1 MEFKNTEIKMHKDET
16 TQFGIFR
23 FEVDK
28 TEITEAEQE
37 INIMLDKS
45 GSMDELCGDGSS
57 KMQQIKHVTNNILRF
72 IAKNCTKE
80 NILVSIKTFNV
91 EVETVFEKTVVTEEL
106 LDNLIK
112 KVEKIYSSDGTDIGT
127 ALKAMQTTGHNIFM
141 SDGDANIGETCPTI
155 LANLVDKNAFN
166 TFVGF
171 GLDHNPEI
179 FTALS
184 DTKNSSYYFIDK
196 VEKSGNAYGEI
207 LHGILYNCLSDVR
220 VQITGGT
227 IYNWKTNEWVTE
239 IFVGNMSGETKK
251 TFHIKSAAKEDIQ
264 IVVTGTGKEGI
275 PFSTKYVFEGQTD
288 NLQNMIYRQRT
299 QELLYKSKQMNNE
312 KKEIGKMK
320 KELNAFMS
328 ELKKYMKEAE
338 LVNDPLLKNLCDD
351 IAIVYRTI
359 GTRYGQMYSS
369 SRQTSQGNE
378 RLYNVSDTPR
388 RERMICWAEEY
399 EEDAAIDGHVISD
412 EFEDTPYYSGRVATL
427 MRSVTKCTNED
438 GVIEDGVIKDGVIN
452 DGDKDVILD
461 EFEYATLMRSV
472 TRCTNEDE

>member
-1 MEFKNTEIKMHKDET
+1 
-16 TQFGIFR
+16 
-23 FEVDK
+23 
-28 TEITEAEQE
+28 
-37 INIMLDKS
+37 
-45 GSMDELCGDGSS
+45 
-57 KMQQIKHVTNNILRF
+57 
-72 IAKNCTKE
+72 
-80 NILVSIKTFNV
+80 V

-112 KVEKIYSSDGTDIGT
+112 KVEKIYSSDGTDIGN
-127 ALKAMQTTGHNIFM
+127 ALKAMHSSCHNIFMSDGTDIGNALKAMHSSCHNIFM

-171 GLDHNPEI
+171 GLEHNPEI
-179 FTALS
+179 FNAIS
-184 DTKNSSYYFIDK
+184 DTKNSAYYFIDK

-207 LHGILYNCLSDVR
+207 LHGILYNCLTDVR

-251 TFHIKSAAKEDIQ
+251 TFHIKSATKEDIQ

-275 PFSTKYVFEGQTD
+275 PFSTKYAFEGQTD

-312 KKEIGKMK
+312 KKEICKMK
-320 KELNAFMS
+320 EVLKVFMS

-388 RERMICWAEEY
+388 RERMFCWAEEY
-399 EEDAAIDGHVISD
+399 EEDAAIDRHVISD
-412 EFEDTPYYSGRVATL
+412 GFEDTPYYSGRVATL
-427 MRSVTKCTNED
+427 MRSVTKFTNED
-438 GVIEDGVIKDGVIN
+438 GVIEDGVIKDE
-452 DGDKDVILD
+452 DKDVILD
-461 EFEYATLMRSV
+461 AFEYATLMRTV

>member
-1 MEFKNTEIKMHKDET
+1 MEFINTEIKMHQDET

-80 NILVSIKTFNV
+80 NISVSIKTFNV

-127 ALKAMQTTGHNIFM
+127 ALKATHATGHNIFM
-141 SDGDANIGETCPTI
+141 SDGDANIGETSPTI
-155 LANLVDKNAFN
+155 LANLVNKNAFN

-171 GLDHNPEI
+171 GLEHNPEI

-184 DTKNSSYYFIDK
+184 DTKNSAYYFIDK

-227 IYNWKTNEWVTE
+227 VYDWKTNEWVTE

-251 TFHIKSAAKEDIQ
+251 TFHIKSATKEDIQ
-264 IVVTGTGKEGI
+264 IAVTGIRKGGT
-275 PFSTKYVFEGQTD
+275 PFSAKYAFEGKTD

-299 QELLYKSKQMNNE
+299 QELLFKSKQMNNE
-312 KKEIGKMK
+312 KKEIRKMK
-320 KELNAFMS
+320 EELKAFMS
-328 ELKKYMKEAE
+328 ELKEYMKTMEMD
-338 LVNDPLLKNLCDD
+338 NDSLLKNLCDD

-359 GTRYGQMYSS
+359 GTRYGQMYSC

-388 RERMICWAEEY
+388 RAFWE
-399 EEDAAIDGHVISD
+399 EEDDDDEEIDRHVISD
-412 EFEDTPYYSGRVATL
+412 GLEDTPYYSGRVATL
-427 MRSVTKCTNED
+427 MRSVT
-438 GVIEDGVIKDGVIN
+438 
-452 DGDKDVILD
+452 
-461 EFEYATLMRSV
+461 
-472 TRCTNEDE
+472 NEDE

>member
-1 MEFKNTEIKMHKDET
+1 MEFINTEIKMHQDET

-28 TEITEAEQE
+28 TEITDAEQE

-45 GSMDELCGDGSS
+45 GSMDEPCGDGSS

-80 NILVSIKTFNV
+80 NISVSIKTFNV
-91 EVETVFEKTVVTEEL
+91 EVETVFEKTVVTEDL
-106 LDNLIK
+106 LDELIK

-127 ALKAMQTTGHNIFM
+127 ALKATHTTGHNIFM
-141 SDGDANIGETCPTI
+141 SDGDANIGETSPTI
-155 LANLVDKNAFN
+155 LANLVNKNAFN

-184 DTKNSSYYFIDK
+184 DTKNSTYYFIDK

-227 IYNWKTNEWVTE
+227 IYDWKTNEWVTE

-264 IVVTGTGKEGI
+264 IAVTGIRKGGI
-275 PFSTKYVFEGQTD
+275 PFSTKYAFEGKTD

-299 QELLYKSKQMNNE
+299 QELLFKSKQMNNE
-312 KKEIGKMK
+312 KKEISKMK
-320 KELNAFMS
+320 EELKAFMS
-328 ELKKYMKEAE
+328 ELKEYMKPAS
-338 LVNDPLLKNLCDD
+338 DPLLKNLCDD

-359 GTRYGQMYSS
+359 GTRYGKMYSC

-388 RERMICWAEEY
+388 RAFWAEEDED
-399 EEDAAIDGHVISD
+399 EEIDRHVISD
-412 EFEDTPYYSGRVATL
+412 ELEDTPYYSGRVATL
-427 MRSVTKCTNED
+427 MRSVTE
-438 GVIEDGVIKDGVIN
+438 
-452 DGDKDVILD
+452 
-461 EFEYATLMRSV
+461 
-472 TRCTNEDE
+472 CTNEDE

>member
-1 MEFKNTEIKMHKDET
+1 MEFINTEIKMHQDET

-28 TEITEAEQE
+28 TEITDAEQE

-45 GSMDELCGDGSS
+45 GSMDEPCGDGSS

-80 NILVSIKTFNV
+80 NISVSIKTFNV
-91 EVETVFEKTVVTEEL
+91 EVETVFEKTVVTEDL
-106 LDNLIK
+106 LDELIK

-127 ALKAMQTTGHNIFM
+127 ALKATHTTGHNIFM
-141 SDGDANIGETCPTI
+141 SDGDANIGETSPTI
-155 LANLVDKNAFN
+155 LANMVNKNAFN

-184 DTKNSSYYFIDK
+184 DTKNSAYYFIDK
-196 VEKSGNAYGEI
+196 IEKSGNAYGEI

-227 IYNWKTNEWVTE
+227 IYDWKTNEWVTE

-264 IVVTGTGKEGI
+264 IAVTGICKGGI
-275 PFSTKYVFEGQTD
+275 PFSTKYAFEGKID

-299 QELLYKSKQMNNE
+299 LELLFKSKQINNE
-312 KKEIGKMK
+312 KKEICKMK
-320 KELNAFMS
+320 EELKAFMS
-328 ELKKYMKEAE
+328 ELKEYMKPAI
-338 LVNDPLLKNLCDD
+338 DPLLKNLCDD

-359 GTRYGQMYSS
+359 GTRYGQMYSC

-388 RERMICWAEEY
+388 RAFWAEEDED
-399 EEDAAIDGHVISD
+399 EEIDRHVISD
-412 EFEDTPYYSGRVATL
+412 GLEDTPYYSGRVATL
-427 MRSVTKCTNED
+427 MRSVT
-438 GVIEDGVIKDGVIN
+438 
-452 DGDKDVILD
+452 
-461 EFEYATLMRSV
+461 
-472 TRCTNEDE
+472 NEDE

>member
-1 MEFKNTEIKMHKDET
+1 MEFKNTEIKMHNDET

-57 KMQQIKHVTNNILRF
+57 KMRQIKHVTNNILRF
-72 IAKNCTKE
+72 IAKNCTKG
-80 NILVSIKTFNV
+80 NISVSVKTFNV

-112 KVEKIYSSDGTDIGT
+112 KVEKIYSSDGTDIGN
-127 ALKAMQTTGHNIFM
+127 ALKAMHSSCHNIFM

-171 GLDHNPEI
+171 GLEHNPEI
-179 FTALS
+179 FNAIS
-184 DTKNSSYYFIDK
+184 DTKNSAYYFIDK

-207 LHGILYNCLSDVR
+207 LHGILYNCLTDVR

-251 TFHIKSAAKEDIQ
+251 TFHIKSATKEDIQ
-264 IVVTGTGKEGI
+264 IVVTGTGKEGTGKEGI
-275 PFSTKYVFEGQTD
+275 PFSTKYAFEGQTD

-312 KKEIGKMK
+312 KKEICKMK
-320 KELNAFMS
+320 EVLKAFMS

-388 RERMICWAEEY
+388 RERMFCWAEEY

-412 EFEDTPYYSGRVATL
+412 GFEDTPYYSGRVATL

-438 GVIEDGVIKDGVIN
+438 GVIEDEVIKDE
-452 DGDKDVILD
+452 DKDVILD
-461 EFEYATLMRSV
+461 AFEYATLMRTV

>member
-1 MEFKNTEIKMHKDET
+1 MEFINTEIKMHQDET

-45 GSMDELCGDGSS
+45 GSMDEPCGDGSS

-80 NILVSIKTFNV
+80 NISVSIKTFNIK
-91 EVETVFEKTVVTEEL
+91 VETVFEKTVITEEL

-112 KVEKIYSSDGTDIGT
+112 KVEKIYSNDGTDIGT
-127 ALKAMQTTGHNIFM
+127 ALKAMHSTATLSHNIFM
-141 SDGDANIGETCPTI
+141 SDGDANIGETSPTI
-155 LANLVDKNAFN
+155 LANMVNKNAFN

-171 GLDHNPEI
+171 GVDHNPKI
-179 FTALS
+179 FMALS
-184 DTKNSSYYFIDK
+184 DTKNSGYYFIDK

-227 IYNWKTNEWVTE
+227 IYDWKTNEWVTE

-264 IVVTGTGKEGI
+264 IAVTGIRKGGI
-275 PFSTKYVFEGQTD
+275 PFSAKYAFEGNTD

-299 QELLYKSKQMNNE
+299 QELLFKSKQMNNE
-312 KKEIGKMK
+312 KKEISKMK
-320 KELNAFMS
+320 EELKAFMS
-328 ELKKYMKEAE
+328 ELKEYMKPA
-338 LVNDPLLKNLCDD
+338 NDPLLKNLCDD

-388 RERMICWAEEY
+388 RAFWAEE
-399 EEDAAIDGHVISD
+399 EEDEEIDRHVISD
-412 EFEDTPYYSGRVATL
+412 GLEDTPYYSGRVATL
-427 MRSVTKCTNED
+427 MRLV
-438 GVIEDGVIKDGVIN
+438 
-452 DGDKDVILD
+452 
-461 EFEYATLMRSV
+461 
-472 TRCTNEDE
+472 TNEDE

>member
-1 MEFKNTEIKMHKDET
+1 MEFINTEIKMHQDET

-28 TEITEAEQE
+28 TEITDAEQE

-45 GSMDELCGDGSS
+45 GSMDEPCVDGSS

-80 NILVSIKTFNV
+80 NISVSIKTFNV
-91 EVETVFEKTVVTEEL
+91 EVETVFEKTVVTEDL
-106 LDNLIK
+106 LDELIK

-127 ALKAMQTTGHNIFM
+127 ALKATHTTGHNIFM
-141 SDGDANIGETCPTI
+141 SDGDANIGETSPTI
-155 LANLVDKNAFN
+155 LANLVNKNAFN

-184 DTKNSSYYFIDK
+184 DTKNSTYYFIDK

-227 IYNWKTNEWVTE
+227 IYDWKTNEWVTE

-264 IVVTGTGKEGI
+264 IAVTGIHKGGI
-275 PFSTKYVFEGQTD
+275 PFSTKYAFEGKTD

-299 QELLYKSKQMNNE
+299 QELLFKSKQMNTE
-312 KKEIGKMK
+312 KKEISKMK
-320 KELNAFMS
+320 EELKAFMS
-328 ELKKYMKEAE
+328 ELKEYMKPAS
-338 LVNDPLLKNLCDD
+338 DPLLKNLCDD

-359 GTRYGQMYSS
+359 GTRYGQMYSC

-388 RERMICWAEEY
+388 RAFWAEEDED
-399 EEDAAIDGHVISD
+399 EEIDRHVISD
-412 EFEDTPYYSGRVATL
+412 GLEDTPYYSGRVATL
-427 MRSVTKCTNED
+427 MRSVTE
-438 GVIEDGVIKDGVIN
+438 
-452 DGDKDVILD
+452 
-461 EFEYATLMRSV
+461 
-472 TRCTNEDE
+472 CTNEDE

>member
-1 MEFKNTEIKMHKDET
+1 MEFINTEIKMHQDET

-45 GSMDELCGDGSS
+45 GSMDEPCGDGSS

-80 NILVSIKTFNV
+80 NISVSIKTFNV

-106 LDNLIK
+106 LDSLIK
-112 KVEKIYSSDGTDIGT
+112 KVEKIYSNDGTDIGT
-127 ALKAMQTTGHNIFM
+127 ALKATHTTGHNIFM
-141 SDGDANIGETCPTI
+141 SDGDANIGETSPTI
-155 LANLVDKNAFN
+155 LANMVNKNAFN

-184 DTKNSSYYFIDK
+184 DTKNSAYYFIDK

-227 IYNWKTNEWVTE
+227 IYDWKTNEWVTE

-264 IVVTGTGKEGI
+264 IAVTGIRKGEI
-275 PFSTKYVFEGQTD
+275 PFSTKYAFEGKID

-299 QELLYKSKQMNNE
+299 LELLFKSKQINNE
-312 KKEIGKMK
+312 KKEIRKMK
-320 KELNAFMS
+320 EELKAFMS
-328 ELKKYMKEAE
+328 ELKEYMKPAI
-338 LVNDPLLKNLCDD
+338 DPLLKNLCDD

-388 RERMICWAEEY
+388 KAFWAEE
-399 EEDAAIDGHVISD
+399 EDDEIDRHVISD
-412 EFEDTPYYSGRVATL
+412 GLEDTPYYSGRVATL
-427 MRSVTKCTNED
+427 MRSVTE
-438 GVIEDGVIKDGVIN
+438 
-452 DGDKDVILD
+452 
-461 EFEYATLMRSV
+461 
-472 TRCTNEDE
+472 CTNEDE